1 MPSYSRATAL
11 FVPLAGRP
19 MLTGTPSWPRSP
31 DRRALSQAALQQ
43 ALVDVLGYAHTQAPE
58 RTSAEAV
65 ATAILGAFGNGRWT
79 LRSAPGAA
87 EILGTF

>member
-1 MPSYSRATAL
+1 
-11 FVPLAGRP
+11 

-43 ALVDVLGYAHTQAPE
+43 ALVDVLGSARSQEPVRASLEP
-58 RTSAEAV
+58 TSAEAV

-87 EILGTF
+87 EILGKF